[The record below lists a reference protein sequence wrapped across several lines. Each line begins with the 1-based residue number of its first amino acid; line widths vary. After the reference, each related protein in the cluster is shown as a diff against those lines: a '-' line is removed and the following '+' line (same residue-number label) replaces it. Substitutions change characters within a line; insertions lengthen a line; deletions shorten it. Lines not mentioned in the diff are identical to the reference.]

1 MCGLQQRAPM
11 SKYWA
16 TLSSR
21 NGSKVS
27 YFANVPWFV
36 SRQNRVEATRAPS
49 LIASPSLV
57 AVEQALGCGFTY
69 IQYTNFYTRIP
80 IAYRQSAERKR
91 SRKSVWSSTATYCI
105 SSPPTQGEGR

>member
-1 MCGLQQRAPM
+1 MCSLQQWAPM

-49 LIASPSLV
+49 PIASPSLV
-57 AVEQALGCGFTY
+57 AVEQALGWRVHIYSGHKFLHTH
-69 IQYTNFYTRIP
+69 P
-80 IAYRQSAERKR
+80 DSVSAISREEALTKARSVTERHLLH
-91 SRKSVWSSTATYCI
+91 
-105 SSPPTQGEGR
+105 